1 MNQIGN
7 VNNNYKNIKLNDNE
21 KNTGNNKWKIDKTH
35 V

>member
-1 MNQIGN
+1 MSIKIT
-7 VNNNYKNIKLNDNE
+7 KNIKLNNE